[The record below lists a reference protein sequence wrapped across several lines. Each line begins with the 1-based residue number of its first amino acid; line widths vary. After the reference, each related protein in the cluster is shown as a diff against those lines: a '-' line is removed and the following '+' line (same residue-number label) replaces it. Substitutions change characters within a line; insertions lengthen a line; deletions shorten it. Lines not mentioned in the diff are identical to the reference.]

1 MSEIY
6 SLGERILIF
15 SIISIFSIVSSLV
28 YLFCRIERKK
38 TTVFIFLLC
47 LLYSSLFVFLNIIAM
62 FDLIFSQQKGF
73 EKFSKVILKYYEIFD
88 YIDKILGYIIFPIII
103 YYLESGHYS
112 FFRKLLDGIF
122 GALCDLYKTLILS
135 FRIIL
140 FGVLLALLIIYRKHF
155 GLNNN
160 PIDYFFII
168 LDCYAVIDI
177 YICVGFFMVQIFVD
191 CRRKKKENLINRYYR
206 YSVIKIIQKT
216 ENYFNK
222 MKHLYEALNKEI
234 QIYKKEKS
242 SPYYKFL
249 ENTLHEIDK
258 KLKEYDSQIKAVNI
272 NNNMNNVNHLPTE
285 MDLKYDINNLEV
297 LNNMQDLKKPKDK
310 KDQSEI
316 NKDKGVENQN
326 EKIKEKEKKEDP
338 FTCKKNLKNM

>member
-6 SLGERILIF
+6 SSGERILIF
-15 SIISIFSIVSSLV
+15 SLISLFSIVIPLV
-28 YLFCRIERKK
+28 YLCLHIKCEKK
-38 TTVFIFLLC
+38 IVLIFLLC

-103 YYLESGHYS
+103 YYLESGHYTI
-112 FFRKLLDGIF
+112 FRKFLDGII
-122 GALCDLYKTLILS
+122 GALCDLYTTLILS

-168 LDCYAVIDI
+168 LDCYAILDI

-191 CRRKKKENLINRYYR
+191 CKRKKMR
-206 YSVIKIIQKT
+206 T
-216 ENYFNK
+216 
-222 MKHLYEALNKEI
+222 
-234 QIYKKEKS
+234 
-242 SPYYKFL
+242 
-249 ENTLHEIDK
+249 
-258 KLKEYDSQIKAVNI
+258 
-272 NNNMNNVNHLPTE
+272 
-285 MDLKYDINNLEV
+285 
-297 LNNMQDLKKPKDK
+297 
-310 KDQSEI
+310 
-316 NKDKGVENQN
+316 
-326 EKIKEKEKKEDP
+326 
-338 FTCKKNLKNM
+338 